1 MDVIT
6 CPLGGHVGGMEGAGE
21 EEAEMWRAGNILKK
35 FDHHGEGHRAEA

>member
-6 CPLGGHVGGMEGAGE
+6 CPLMLPGMEGAGE